1 MTDPIKG
8 SSSRL
13 SGNPLEQQ
21 YLIKV
26 KDTTYGPYDGH
37 KIQTYI
43 EERRV
48 AGYTSIS
55 VAGSNEWVNVETI
68 PVFASVLQRMNGG
81 LSSPA
86 AAPSPQLARPAPSLG
101 AVRTPA
107 AMMGATPTMR
117 VDPAERQYAGFWIRV
132 GAYLID
138 WVIFNVVVGLIQV
151 PLFFFDPTSGT
162 YIAVAAVVGL
172 VALVFWF
179 LYWIVPVGGK
189 WQATLGKRICGIYII
204 DTAGKKVSALKAFAR
219 YLSYAFSVWILGFG
233 FFMAGWTKEKKA
245 LHDLICETRVVYG
258 KL

>member
-13 SGNPLEQQ
+13 SSNPLEQQ

-26 KDTTYGPYDGH
+26 KDTTYGPYEGH

-68 PVFASVLQRMNGG
+68 PVFASVLQKMNGG

-86 AAPSPQLARPAPSLG
+86 AAPQLARPAPTLG

-107 AMMGATPTMR
+107 AMMGATPTTR

-138 WVIFNVVVGLIQV
+138 AIILGVINGVLQA
-151 PLFFFDPTSGT
+151 PLLFLDPTSGT
-162 YIAVAAVVGL
+162 YLIAAGLVGL
-172 VALVFWF
+172 LCLVVWV
-179 LYWIVPVGGK
+179 LYCIVPVGGK
-189 WQATLGKRICGIYII
+189 WQATLGKRICGIHLI
-204 DTAGKKVSALKAFAR
+204 DTAGKKVSPLKAFAR
-219 YLSYAFSVWILGFG
+219 YLSYSFSSLILGFG
-233 FFMAGWTKEKKA
+233 FFMIGWTKEKKA
-245 LHDLICETRVVYG
+245 LHDLICETRVIYG